1 VGETRLD
8 AQLLG
13 RMRVTVGGH
22 AITAWPRPSARRL
35 LALLL
40 LAPGHVLARDVI
52 AERLFPHLDPAKAGR
67 AISKSLSMARAALS
81 EDPSGS
87 GILRADQTS
96 VWIAEH
102 VAVEVD
108 LFDHLARLE
117 AALAAPDSGTPLDH
131 EFRSLTADVRSVLPD
146 DAYEDWAVETIDRVE
161 RLRREVALRLAR
173 STGTTED
180 WQAVAA
186 ADPASEEA
194 CAALVDLHL
203 GAGRRTEAVRV
214 IAVCQAAMLALG
226 QAPDPRL
233 RRLITAAPEPAPG
246 SRAPTE
252 ARWPLIGRDRE
263 LAALLAALRP
273 AVDRRGGAV
282 LIAAPAGT
290 GKTHLLRH
298 ALDHLA
304 ADGWRIAAGTA
315 LPDDRLAPFAALRS
329 ALAPHLIE
337 PPGPMVAPILLP
349 AAGLS
354 GERPA
359 PPTELAALADALCDH
374 LDRLAAAG
382 PLVLCLDDIHW
393 ADRSLKAV
401 ITRLAAGIDR
411 RAWSLLLAA
420 RTDEPDAPIPDLP
433 TSATG
438 LSLRPLDRTA
448 SLELAVHASRALG
461 AHPDLA
467 GQLAER
473 GQGNPFFTVELVRSA
488 ALERD
493 AARAVPERIV
503 ELLRHRLARCSPAAR
518 RLTALAAVAG
528 DDATLRAVAQL
539 AGELLG
545 DGVDLARVV
554 DELEQAALVRVSDGR
569 LRLDHPLLRDAAIAT
584 INPLRRAE
592 LHHLTADAI
601 ERSGGRGSASADLAV
616 GRHRLAAFGLT
627 RSGRDADSALPIA
640 FEAAAVARRLSAP
653 DSAAELYRLSLDAF
667 AELDVT
673 RRAALRDLGYEAWLA
688 LGQIR
693 LDALEYAGA
702 TAAFERAE
710 DLAATVDERAL
721 AVRWRS
727 NVAYRQGDLLGTI
740 ERIERHLATVP
751 ADEGLARA
759 RLLMEIG
766 WCRCRRGELDLAV
779 PVLEEAVELAE
790 VSGDWLVLGATL
802 DRLAFALAT
811 PGRAERS
818 LPLYERSLVA
828 TARGGDLHELAITR
842 LHFGVA
848 LLGCDRLDEA
858 RDQLEQA
865 TTLCDRHGFLYT
877 RSLLHWAS
885 ASVHVA
891 LGEPDQALASRDAEL
906 ALLETVHNDWNL
918 AGCQANR
925 ATLLRTLGRHADAGE
940 AEQAARA
947 AADRVG
953 DLTLTEQ
960 IERTLAGQ

>member
-1 VGETRLD
+1 VGETRLN

-22 AITAWPRPSARRL
+22 ATTAWARPSARRL
-35 LALLL
+35 VALLL
-40 LAPGHVLARDVI
+40 VTPGHVLSRDVI
-52 AERLFPHLDPAKAGR
+52 AERLFPHLDAAKAAR
-67 AISKSLSMARAALS
+67 AISKSLSMARSTLAQ
-81 EDPSGS
+81 DGSGS
-87 GILRADQTS
+87 RILLADPAS
-96 VWIAEH
+96 VWIAEQ
-102 VAVEVD
+102 VGVEVD
-108 LFDHLARLE
+108 LLDHLTALE
-117 AALAAPDSGTPLDH
+117 AALASGDVGAH
-131 EFRSLTADVRSVLPD
+131 ADELRALITDARPVLPD
-146 DAYEDWAVETIDRVE
+146 DAYEDWACEVIDRVD
-161 RLRREVALRLAR
+161 RRRREVALRLAR
-173 STGTTED
+173 ATGAAQD
-180 WQAVAA
+180 WQAIAD
-186 ADPASEEA
+186 ADPGNEEA

-203 GAGRRTEAVRV
+203 RAGRRTEAVRAA
-214 IAVCQAAMLALG
+214 AVCEAAIRALG

-233 RRLITAAPEPAPG
+233 RRLITSAADPTPAP
-246 SRAPTE
+246 SPSTE

-263 LAALLAALRP
+263 LTAVLHALRP
-273 AVDRRGGAV
+273 AVDGHGGAV
-282 LIAAPAGT
+282 LVAAPAGT

-304 ADGWRIAAGTA
+304 DDGWRIAAGTA

-337 PPGPMVAPILLP
+337 PPGPMLAPILLP
-349 AAGLS
+349 TARRS
-354 GERPA
+354 GERPT

-374 LDRLAAAG
+374 LDRLAGDG
-382 PLVLCLDDIHW
+382 PLVLCLDDLHW
-393 ADRSLKAV
+393 ADRSLTAV
-401 ITRLAAGIDR
+401 VTRLAAGIDR

-420 RTDEPDAPIPDLP
+420 RTDEPAAPVPDLP
-433 TSATG
+433 TSATR
-438 LSLRPLDRTA
+438 LPLRPLDRAA

-461 AHPDLA
+461 APADRA
-467 GQLAER
+467 AEFADR
-473 GQGNPFFTVELVRSA
+473 GRGNPFFTVELARSA

-493 AARAVPERIV
+493 EPRAVPERIV
-503 ELLRHRLARCSPAAR
+503 ELLRHRLGRCSPAAR
-518 RLTALAAVAG
+518 RLTALVAVAG
-528 DDATLRAVAQL
+528 DDATLQAVDQL
-539 AGELLG
+539 AGPLLG
-545 DGVDLARVV
+545 DGIDLAQVV
-554 DELEQAALVRVSDGR
+554 DELERAALVSVGDST

-584 INPLRRAE
+584 INPLRRAD

-601 ERSGGRGSASADLAV
+601 DRSVGRGTASAVLAV

-627 RSGRDADSALPIA
+627 RSARDADSALPIA
-640 FEAAAVARRLSAP
+640 FDAAAVARRLSAP

-693 LDALEYAGA
+693 LDALEYAKA

-727 NVAYRQGDLLGTI
+727 NVVYRQGDLLGTI

-751 ADEGLARA
+751 PDEGLARA
-759 RLLMEIG
+759 RLLVEIG
-766 WCRCRRGELDLAV
+766 WCRYRRGDLDLAV

-790 VSGDWLVLGATL
+790 GSGDWLVLGVAL

-818 LPLYERSLVA
+818 LPLYERALVA

-842 LHFGVA
+842 LHLGVA
-848 LLGCDRLDEA
+848 LLGCGRPDEA

-865 TTLCDRHGFLYT
+865 ATLCDRHGFLYT

-885 ASVHVA
+885 ASVHDA
-891 LGEPDQALASRDAEL
+891 LGEPDHALACRDAEL

-918 AGCQANR
+918 AGCQAHR
-925 ATLLRTLGRHADAGE
+925 AALLRTLGRDADAELAAQG
-940 AEQAARA
+940 ARA
-947 AADRVG
+947 AAGRVG
-953 DLTLTEQ
+953 DPTLSQ
-960 IERTLAGQ
+960 QVERTLAGR